1 MASSEST
8 LSINP
13 AISFPHPSRRFIY
26 LRLTLHRF
34 RWISTPQIVSYNIEG
49 DNDYFPVSY
58 YGHQKAWL
66 AQTAEFHQQMAMS
79 MDMPRVFEVRSM
91 FRAENDQN
99 SKRRLAEVCKR

>member
-1 MASSEST
+1 MD
-8 LSINP
+8 LK
-13 AISFPHPSRRFIY
+13 
-26 LRLTLHRF
+26 
-34 RWISTPQIVSYNIEG
+34 PQIVSYNIEG

-58 YGHQKAWL
+58 YGHQNAWL

-99 SKRRLAEVCKR
+99 SKRRLAEVCKRQSFGQHVYLRLISLSIP